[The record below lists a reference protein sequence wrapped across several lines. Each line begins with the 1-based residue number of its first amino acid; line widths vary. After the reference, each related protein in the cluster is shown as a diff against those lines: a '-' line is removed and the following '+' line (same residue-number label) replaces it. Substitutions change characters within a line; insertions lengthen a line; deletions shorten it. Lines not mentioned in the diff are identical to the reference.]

1 MCGIIGY
8 VGSRECKPLLLQGLE
23 RLEYRGYDSA
33 GHRAPRGGRP
43 RVRARGRPAREP
55 EASARARTAPP
66 RPPGSATRA
75 GRRTAAVTEENAHPL
90 AGCEPERLSIVLN
103 GIVENYRE
111 LSESL
116 AADGHTFT
124 SETDAETVTHLV
136 ERHYEGDLVEAVR
149 AAFAEL
155 EGHFAFVVIHR
166 DHPGLL
172 VGARHQVPLVVGLGE
187 GEMFLASNAAAFL
200 RETRTVQFPGDGEIV
215 AITPEGARFLTRRR
229 RPGRARDASSSTG
242 TTRAP
247 RRAATRRSCSRRSTS
262 SPTPS
267 PRRSATACATARS
280 SSRGSACPTTSV
292 KELRRIVLV
301 ACGTAY
307 HACVVGRYV
316 IEEWARVPVE
326 FDIASEWIYRNP
338 VINERDLVI
347 GITQSGETRDT
358 IEALKLAREQGA
370 RTVAITNM
378 MGSQVTREVDSV
390 LYTRA
395 GLEMGV
401 AASKTFTAQ
410 VALLYLVALK
420 LAQIRETLPPGEIE
434 FILDF
439 VYKLPRKIQAFLDG
453 DHPIE
458 EIARRYHDAPF
469 FLYLGRHIGLPV
481 ALEGALKLKEISY
494 IPTEAY
500 SAGEMKH
507 GPIALLDEET
517 PVVVVATNIH
527 LYDKIVSNIQ
537 EVRARGAHVIAI
549 ATDGNEDIQHHADD
563 VIYVPKTP
571 AFLQVVLAILPLQ
584 LLAYR
589 IARLRGL
596 NVDQPRNLAKTTYA
610 VESASRSA
618 SHFRRLSR
626 ATSRRPS
633 RSSGARLASPSCE
646 AGHQK
651 SPKLSGPV
659 WAPTDGA
666 DAVALDVEHAVDL
679 PRRRARSSAADSSSR
694 PAWPTAAAIGRSPAS
709 ASRPSAAIASGIDE
723 HCAIRAA
730 VAPSKR
736 PTVQAAEAGMRPPGL
751 SRTTNAF
758 CTAPPLREAARAASP
773 AVPPAASA
781 SAAARTL
788 SPTPKLTVRV
798 STT

>member
-8 VGSRECKPLLLQGLE
+8 VGSRECKSLLLQGLE
-23 RLEYRGYDSA
+23 RLEYRGYDSSGLA
-33 GHRAPRGGRP
+33 LLESDGLDYIRAVG
-43 RVRARGRPAREP
+43 VLENLK
-55 EASARARTAPP
+55 ARAGTNAS
-66 RPPGSATRA
+66 SATTGLGHTRWA
-75 GRRTAAVTEENAHPL
+75 THGAVTEANAHPL
-90 AGCEPERLSIVLN
+90 AGCEPSKLSIVLN

-111 LSESL
+111 LKESL
-116 AADGHTFT
+116 GADGHAFT
-124 SETDAETVTHLV
+124 SETDAETVTHLI
-136 ERHYEGDLVEAVR
+136 ERYYEGDLFEAVR
-149 AAFAEL
+149 RAFGEL
-155 EGHFAFVVIHR
+155 EGHFAFVVIHH

-172 VGARHQVPLVVGLGE
+172 VGARHQVPLVVGLGS

-200 RETRTVQFPGDGEIV
+200 RETRLVQFPGDGEIV
-215 AITPEGARFLTRRR
+215 AVRPEGAVFQLADGSPVVHEPLELDWDDEGAEKGGYETFMLKEIYEQPEAVAETIGDRVRH
-229 RPGRARDASSSTG
+229 G
-242 TTRAP
+242 TLVLEGLGMTDEE
-247 RRAATRRSCSRRSTS
+247 
-262 SPTPS
+262 
-267 PRRSATACATARS
+267 
-280 SSRGSACPTTSV
+280 V

-326 FDIASEWIYRNP
+326 FDIASEWVYRNP
-338 VINERDLVI
+338 VINEHDLVI

-358 IEALKLAREQGA
+358 IEALKLAREKGA

-420 LAQIRETLPPGEIE
+420 LAQIRETLPAGEIE

-439 VYKLPRKIQAFLDG
+439 VYKLPRKIQTFLEG

-458 EIARRYHDAPF
+458 EIARRYHDAHF

-507 GPIALLDEET
+507 GPIALLDEQT

-527 LYDKIVSNIQ
+527 VYDKIVSNIQ

-563 VIYVPKTP
+563 VIFVPKTP

-596 NVDQPRNLAKTTYA
+596 NVDQPRNLAKTVT
-610 VESASRSA
+610 VE
-618 SHFRRLSR
+618 
-626 ATSRRPS
+626 
-633 RSSGARLASPSCE
+633 
-646 AGHQK
+646 
-651 SPKLSGPV
+651 
-659 WAPTDGA
+659 
-666 DAVALDVEHAVDL
+666 
-679 PRRRARSSAADSSSR
+679 
-694 PAWPTAAAIGRSPAS
+694 
-709 ASRPSAAIASGIDE
+709 
-723 HCAIRAA
+723 
-730 VAPSKR
+730 
-736 PTVQAAEAGMRPPGL
+736 
-751 SRTTNAF
+751 
-758 CTAPPLREAARAASP
+758 
-773 AVPPAASA
+773 
-781 SAAARTL
+781 
-788 SPTPKLTVRV
+788 
-798 STT
+798 